1 MTLQVE
7 PVGSRLLINPGI
19 DLGVAELLEA
29 STGAADQVVMVRP
42 LGELVADAAIFQWH
56 TAEQFQVLEELDRA
70 EHRCP
75 ANTRH
80 VAQEVFDREGARRP
94 FDGAKDGPARR
105 GRTEADGFKPRRR
118 RFREC
123 HRSMVPNGL
132 IRAPEN
138 GRRAD
143 DQVFLGCRV
152 VPCQL
157 SRSSVFLAS

>member
-7 PVGSRLLINPGI
+7 SVGSRLLINPGI
-19 DLGVAELLEA
+19 DLGIAELREA
-29 STGAADQVVMVRP
+29 SAGAADQVVVVRP
-42 LGELVADAAIFQWH
+42 FRKLVADAAICEGH
-56 TAEQFQVLEELDRA
+56 AAEEFQVLEELDRA
-70 EHRCP
+70 KHRCP
-75 ANTRH
+75 ANARH
-80 VAQEVFDREGARRP
+80 VAQEVFDREGARSP

-118 RFREC
+118 RVREC
-123 HRSMVPNGL
+123 HRAMVPNAL